1 MQARR
6 ALYWY
11 FPLALAI
18 TCSAVFAWG
27 FSLLFRSDI
36 GTEVTE
42 PVVQV
47 ETKKDDAGPLRIV
60 ILGDSVAR
68 GTGDGSGEGIGG
80 HLETV
85 LRERDVKIE
94 EPLNLAVNGART
106 TDLLKQIDETPS
118 IRRFV
123 ANADV
128 IVVSIGG
135 NDLWGQRAIRQDE
148 RPPDPEEAMD
158 SVEEDVAGVLERVRA
173 INPGARIFYVGLYN
187 PFRGAD
193 NRFSEIVDIAVAEW
207 QARLVRR
214 FADDPNLTIVQT
226 YDIFTHNDRLSADRF
241 HPGAEGYKI
250 IGRRIGESL

>member
-1 MQARR
+1 
-6 ALYWY
+6 
-11 FPLALAI
+11 
-18 TCSAVFAWG
+18 
-27 FSLLFRSDI
+27 
-36 GTEVTE
+36 
-42 PVVQV
+42 
-47 ETKKDDAGPLRIV
+47 
-60 ILGDSVAR
+60 
-68 GTGDGSGEGIGG
+68 
-80 HLETV
+80 
-85 LRERDVKIE
+85 
-94 EPLNLAVNGART
+94 
-106 TDLLKQIDETPS
+106 LKQIDETPS